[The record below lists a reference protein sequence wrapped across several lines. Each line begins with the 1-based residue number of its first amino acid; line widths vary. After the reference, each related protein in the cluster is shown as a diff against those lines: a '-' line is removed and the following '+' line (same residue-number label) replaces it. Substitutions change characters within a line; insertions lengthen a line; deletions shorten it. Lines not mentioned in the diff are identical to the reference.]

1 MHPNTPLARSLLALL
16 LGGCAS
22 TPPATTD
29 WIDVPL
35 SPNTW
40 WEADAAASYREAEF
54 RIPLAAG
61 AALEHMLNLQEGAL
75 MVYEWNAQMAD
86 PALLTAE
93 FHGHTERVGE
103 APGTVMFYKMHKHN
117 HEAGSLKAPF
127 SGVHGWYFKNES
139 GQDIEIVLNAAGFFT
154 E

>member
-1 MHPNTPLARSLLALL
+1 MKMSPTLIALSLF
-16 LGGCAS
+16 LGGCA
-22 TPPATTD
+22 TAPPAGD

-35 SPNTW
+35 SANTW
-40 WEADAAASYREAEF
+40 WEADAAVPYREAEF

-61 AALEHMLNLQEGAL
+61 EGLEHMLTLQEGAL
-75 MVYEWNAQMAD
+75 VVYEWNAEVSD

-103 APGTVMFYKMHKHN
+103 APGTVMFYKMHMNN
-117 HEAGSLKAPF
+117 HEAGTLKAPF
-127 SGVHGWYFKNES
+127 TGVHGWYFKNES
-139 GQDIEIVLNAAGFFT
+139 EQDIEIVLNAAGFFN